1 MVVPLTEL
9 GYTEKSR
16 FGRKEETKFI
26 LKYVE
31 LRCVWN
37 SNSSNN
43 SLLGI
48 CYASGIVLGAE
59 DV

>member
-1 MVVPLTEL
+1 MTEL